1 MTWLLFSDYL
11 TTVTG
16 SGNKIK
22 SKTYLVPVL
31 MEIYS
36 LLEESDINQVI
47 PNIYLQ
53 IVLDLMR
60 AQCRGI

>member
-1 MTWLLFSDYL
+1 
-11 TTVTG
+11 
-16 SGNKIK
+16 
-22 SKTYLVPVL
+22 

-60 AQCRGI
+60 AQCRGIWYFCGSDKEQRAWDLKDE